1 MTRYKTVL
9 LFGAPGAGKGTQG
22 KILGIV
28 PGFYHLSCGEV
39 FRSLDMGTKLGR
51 TFMEFS
57 SKGLLVPDDAT
68 IQMWHQNMH
77 ARTVL
82 AIYKPHVDLLVL
94 DGIPRNVSQAKL
106 LSKHLDVLQIVHLMC
121 PDKEKMMERL
131 RRRAIKENRADDA
144 KEEVIRQRWAVYEEE
159 TFPVLD
165 YYSNNLVSE
174 IDAMGSPAEVLEK
187 VLHIVVPVQNAHFLN
202 PAKSSDYRDVG
213 AGSNGSSAGHASG
226 IKAKLKTKATALAAD
241 KPKTGKR

>member
-1 MTRYKTVL
+1 MSRYKTIL

-51 TFMEFS
+51 VFLEYS
-57 SKGLLVPDDAT
+57 SKGLLVPDEAT

-94 DGIPRNVSQAKL
+94 DGIPRNTNQAKL
-106 LSKHLDVLQIVHLMC
+106 LEKHLEVLKIVHLVC

-144 KEEVIRQRWAVYEEE
+144 KEEVIRKRWNVYEDE
-159 TFPVLD
+159 TYPVLD
-165 YYSNNLVSE
+165 YYSRDLVAE
-174 IDAMGSPAEVLEK
+174 VDAMGSPAEVLEK
-187 VLHIVVPVQNAHFLN
+187 VLHILVPVQNEHFLN
-202 PAKSSDYRDVG
+202 PAAPAK
-213 AGSNGSSAGHASG
+213 AGGKPQA
-226 IKAKLKTKATALAAD
+226 KAT
-241 KPKTGKR
+241 KPTTNGTVKHDARAGAKRTAR